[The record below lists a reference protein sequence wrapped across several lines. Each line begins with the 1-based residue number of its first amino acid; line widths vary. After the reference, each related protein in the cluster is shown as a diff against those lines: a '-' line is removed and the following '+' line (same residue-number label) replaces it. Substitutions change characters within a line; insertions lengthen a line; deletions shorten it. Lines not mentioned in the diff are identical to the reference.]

1 MKVRNLFSNLFKK
14 NKREKNIISSFN
26 EEEISFLR
34 KINGLKADSLSQDK
48 KDLVSRLIEAEVVVK
63 ANYYEKLD
71 YFTVATLQTIL
82 SSANLSKTGKKSELI
97 ERIRTNIS
105 EADLSNNSV
114 LVPDMYILSSLGKKA
129 IESLDSVK

>member
-114 LVPDMYILSSLGKKA
+114 LVPDMYILSSLGKK
-129 IESLDSVK
+129 L

>member
-1 MKVRNLFSNLFKK
+1 MKVKNLFSNLFKK

-34 KINGLKADSLSQDK
+34 KINGLKVDSLPQDK

-63 ANYYEKLD
+63 ASYYEKLD

-97 ERIRTNIS
+97 ERIRTNIP
-105 EADLSNNSV
+105 EANLSSNSA
-114 LVPDMYILSSLGKKA
+114 LAPDMYILSSLGRKTVEA
-129 IESLDSVK
+129 LDSAK

>member
-129 IESLDSVK
+129 IESLDSTK

>member
-1 MKVRNLFSNLFKK
+1 MKVKKLFSNLFKK
-14 NKREKNIISSFN
+14 NKNSNNIISSFN
-26 EEEISFLR
+26 EEELSFLR

-48 KDLVSRLIEAEVVVK
+48 KDLVAKLVDAKVVVK

-82 SSANLSKTGKKSELI
+82 LSANLSKTGKKSELI
-97 ERIRTNIS
+97 ERIKTNIS
-105 EADLSNNSV
+105 EADLSNNSI

-129 IESLDSVK
+129 IESLDSTK

>member
-14 NKREKNIISSFN
+14 NKREKDIISSFN

>member
-114 LVPDMYILSSLGKKA
+114 LVPDMYILSSLGKKT

>member
-1 MKVRNLFSNLFKK
+1 MKVKNLFSNLFKK

-48 KDLVSRLIEAEVVVK
+48 KELVSRLIEAEVIVK

-129 IESLDSVK
+129 VESLDFAK

>member
-1 MKVRNLFSNLFKK
+1 MKVKNLFSNLFKK

-26 EEEISFLR
+26 EEEIYFLR

-48 KDLVSRLIEAEVVVK
+48 KELVSRLIEAEVVVK
-63 ANYYEKLD
+63 ASYYEKLD

-129 IESLDSVK
+129 VESLDFAK